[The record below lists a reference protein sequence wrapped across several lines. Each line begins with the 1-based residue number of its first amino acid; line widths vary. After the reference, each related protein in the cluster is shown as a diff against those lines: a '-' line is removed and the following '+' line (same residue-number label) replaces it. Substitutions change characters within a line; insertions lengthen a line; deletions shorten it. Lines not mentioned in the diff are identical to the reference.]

1 MHIRNILRI
10 RASWL
15 GVLAASLMMTQPT
28 LAGVNELTHDLNR
41 TVQSGD
47 QITMVIWMPT
57 QFWDEV
63 LKANAAALPDEAR
76 KQMLAMLEDYS
87 VVGVLRGKIALG
99 GMTEMKTK
107 EELLKNLKLESNG
120 KTIEPLAPEAVGQG
134 AQLLLGQIKPAMA
147 SIAGPMGKSIEFV
160 VYPARVDGKMQI
172 DAAQPGKLKV
182 TLYDQT
188 FEWRLPLG
196 GLLPPRVDSKTG
208 EVFPG
213 NYEFNPFTGQKLATK
228 P

>member
-1 MHIRNILRI
+1 MSNRNRS
-10 RASWL
+10 AWM
-15 GVLAASLMMTQPT
+15 GVFAALLLATPLSA
-28 LAGVNELTHDLNR
+28 LADLSALTRDLNR
-41 TVQSGD
+41 TVQNGD
-47 QITMVIWMPT
+47 QMTMVIWMPT
-57 QFWDEV
+57 PFWDEV
-63 LKANAAALPDEAR
+63 LKANAAALPAEAR
-76 KQMLAMLEDYS
+76 QQMISMLEDYS
-87 VVGVLRGKIALG
+87 VVGVLRAKVGVG
-99 GMTEMKTK
+99 GVSDVKSK
-107 EELLKNLKLESNG
+107 DDLLKNLKLESNG
-120 KTIEPLAPEAVGQG
+120 KLIEPLAPEAVGQG

-160 VYPARVDGKMQI
+160 VYPAKVDGKMQI